1 MSKPKKKISKASV
14 TGFVTAFLS
23 PWFIVLIFVLLS
35 NNIIGFYEPFGE
47 WFYWTVINILVGC
60 TLIFNRAGIAFS
72 IIGIIN
78 SSRKH
83 LRGKGFAIAGIIL
96 SEMQAALYLLGLF
109 AYLIQKLCA
118 GAGY

>member
-1 MSKPKKKISKASV
+1 MNKPKKKFSKASV
-14 TGFVTAFLS
+14 SGFVLTFLS
-23 PWFIVLIFVLLS
+23 PLFTVLIFVLLS
-35 NNIIGFYEPFGE
+35 CRIIGFYEPFGE
-47 WFYWTVINILVGC
+47 WFYWLVVNTLVAC
-60 TLIFNRAGIAFS
+60 TLLFNRAGIAFS

-118 GAGY
+118 GAGP